1 MINKE
6 LNRARQTGRRQ
17 VDVINDA
24 VEDARGRHGRS
35 NSPLR
40 SALKGSTGPVRR
52 DLSESFT
59 RGGDKIEQLQRQ
71 LMELKAENDRLQ
83 HDNSTIAANYNRK
96 LEAQD
101 DTIKSLSQRLEAAAN
116 NREPDYEE
124 IYRRENEAIKQ
135 ENKML
140 RDKVGDMASAGERQ
154 PNSVIDALEG
164 ENRRLRADLED
175 KEREFS
181 R

>member
-1 MINKE
+1 M
-6 LNRARQTGRRQ
+6 
-17 VDVINDA
+17 V
-24 VEDARGRHGRS
+24 
-35 NSPLR
+35 
-40 SALKGSTGPVRR
+40 
-52 DLSESFT
+52 
-59 RGGDKIEQLQRQ
+59 
-71 LMELKAENDRLQ
+71 
-83 HDNSTIAANYNRK
+83 ANYNRK

-101 DTIKSLSQRLEAAAN
+101 DTIKSLSQRLEAANN

>member
-1 MINKE
+1 M
-6 LNRARQTGRRQ
+6 
-17 VDVINDA
+17 V
-24 VEDARGRHGRS
+24 
-35 NSPLR
+35 
-40 SALKGSTGPVRR
+40 
-52 DLSESFT
+52 
-59 RGGDKIEQLQRQ
+59 
-71 LMELKAENDRLQ
+71 
-83 HDNSTIAANYNRK
+83 ANYSRK

-101 DTIKSLSQRLEAAAN
+101 DTIKSLSQRLEAASN

-124 IYRRENEAIKQ
+124 IYRRENEAMKQ

-140 RDKVGDMASAGERQ
+140 RDKVGDMAAAGERQ
-154 PNSVIDALEG
+154 PNSVIDALES